1 MASTNGNGQAR
12 HRRGGFLHRC
22 GQFLDFI
29 NEKFAYFVGLPI
41 VTVVGTFL
49 AAHFQYLSA
58 YQDKV
63 KEVGTH
69 QVEAAEATFTSVS
82 TTFSK
87 AITLQQL
94 LFFNYRDAVKESS
107 DGDDKAL
114 ETKNARS
121 LYKDYDD
128 LRTDLREHIDLLARR
143 VEIDLDW
150 ATNTDRDA
158 AHAEQIGADPMSRI
172 ALGAYNFD
180 CDKDVPN
187 FKSGQSSFGLPVAD
201 DIRRENPDAKPLG
214 VDWYSAKHQL
224 LTLYYCFDK
233 NNMKIAAA
241 RAWAANSPVA
251 PAARDKF
258 VRDLKKILDSFDQE
272 AIRLDSFITLGAR
285 RIEKIH
291 VKFRPTVWYCQ
302 VPVVRQVIDAYSKKC
317 SPIHT
322 AGARGANG

>member
-1 MASTNGNGQAR
+1 M
-12 HRRGGFLHRC
+12 
-22 GQFLDFI
+22 
-29 NEKFAYFVGLPI
+29 
-41 VTVVGTFL
+41 

-58 YQDKV
+58 YEDKV
-63 KEVGTH
+63 KEVGT
-69 QVEAAEATFTSVS
+69 QQIKAAEDTFSGVS
-82 TTFSK
+82 TTLSK

-94 LFFNYRDAVKESS
+94 LFFNYRDAVIANS
-107 DGDDKAL
+107 DGDDRAL
-114 ETKNARS
+114 ETKNARA

-128 LRTDLREHIDLLARR
+128 MRTDLREHIDLLARR
-143 VEIDLDW
+143 VELDLDW
-150 ATNTDRDA
+150 ASNTERDA

-180 CDKDVPN
+180 CDNDMPN
-187 FKSGQSSFGLPVAD
+187 FKPGHSSFALPVAD

-224 LTLYYCFDK
+224 LTLYYCFD
-233 NNMKIAAA
+233 NNNAKIATA

-258 VRDLKKILDSFDQE
+258 VRDLDKILDSFDQK
-272 AIRLDSFITLGAR
+272 AVRLDSFITLGAR

-302 VPVVRQVIDAYSKKC
+302 TPVVRQIVDAYSKKC
-317 SPIHT
+317 ASIYT
-322 AGARGANG
+322 AEAAEATG